1 MFADLSQMYGQTV
14 TVLNKL
20 DARDSALKLDTWYK
34 QVVTGALWVASIT
47 RSVATDGTV
56 SIGQSVK
63 CHIAN
68 RAEFK
73 PYDVWKAAENR
84 DAYFTVR
91 TGDYVILGEV
101 TDDVTAS
108 NVLRIV
114 KAKGGDAMQVR
125 AFRDLRDPAVSY
137 RAPGMEAIMETLY
150 IEGV

>member
-1 MFADLSQMYGQTV
+1 MFVDLSRMYGQTV

-34 QVVTGALWVASIT
+34 QVVRGALWSASIT

-68 RAEFK
+68 RSEFM
-73 PYDVWKAAENR
+73 PYDEWKAAGNR
-84 DAYFTVR
+84 DAYFTIR
-91 TGDYVILGEV
+91 TGDYVVLGEV
-101 TDDVTAS
+101 SEDVTAS
-108 NVLRIV
+108 NVLQIV
-114 KAKGGDAMQVR
+114 KSKGGDAMQVK
-125 AFRDLRDPAVSY
+125 AFRDLHDPSVSY
-137 RAPGMEAIMETLY
+137 PSAGMESIMETLY

>member
-1 MFADLSQMYGQTV
+1 MFVDLSKMYGQTV

-34 QVVTGALWVASIT
+34 QVVRGALWSASIT

-68 RAEFK
+68 RSEFM
-73 PYDVWKAAENR
+73 PYDEWKAAGNR
-84 DAYFTVR
+84 DAYFTIR

-101 TDDVTAS
+101 SEDVTAS
-108 NVLRIV
+108 NVLQIV
-114 KAKGGDAMQVR
+114 KAKGGDAMQVK
-125 AFRDLRDPAVSY
+125 AFRDLRDPSVNYPSA
-137 RAPGMEAIMETLY
+137 GMESIMETLY

>member
-1 MFADLSQMYGQTV
+1 MFVDLSKMYGQTV

-34 QVVTGALWVASIT
+34 QVVTGALWSANIT
-47 RSVATDGTV
+47 RNVATDGSV

-68 RAEFK
+68 RAEYM
-73 PYDVWKAAENR
+73 PYDEWKAAGNR
-84 DAYFTVR
+84 DAYFTIR

-101 TDDVTAS
+101 TEDVTAS
-108 NVLRIV
+108 NVLQIV
-114 KAKGGDAMQVR
+114 KARGDDAMQVK
-125 AFRDLRDPAVSY
+125 AFRDLRDAAVSY
-137 RAPGMEAIMETLY
+137 PSRQLESMMETLY

>member
-1 MFADLSQMYGQTV
+1 MFVDLSRMYGQTV

-34 QVVTGALWVASIT
+34 QVVTGALWSADIT

-56 SIGQSVK
+56 QIGQSVK

-68 RAEFK
+68 RSEFMT
-73 PYDVWKAAENR
+73 YDEWKAAGNR
-84 DAYFTVR
+84 DAYFTIR

-108 NVLRIV
+108 NVLQIV
-114 KAKGGDAMQVR
+114 KSKGNDAMQVK
-125 AFRDLRDPAVSY
+125 AFRDLRDQSVNYPSA
-137 RAPGMEAIMETLY
+137 GMESIMETLY